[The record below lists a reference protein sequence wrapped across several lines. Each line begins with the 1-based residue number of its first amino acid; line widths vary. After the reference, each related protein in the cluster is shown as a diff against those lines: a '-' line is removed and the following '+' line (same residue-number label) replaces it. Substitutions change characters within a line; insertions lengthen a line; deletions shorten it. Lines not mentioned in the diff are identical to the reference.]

1 MNVIETIPETGSTN
15 ADLAARHR
23 AGQLVP
29 EGHWLVADRQ
39 SAGRG
44 RQGREW
50 CDGAGNFM
58 GSTVVHQRFGDPLPS
73 TLALLAGLAVHEVVY
88 HHLPPPHRAML
99 KWPNDVM
106 VSSAKLAGILLEREG
121 EAVIVGIGVNL
132 VSAPQLPDR
141 KTSALADFAPA
152 PARDTFAAELAGSF
166 AIELERWRS
175 YGLDPILNR
184 WLAAAHPIGT
194 PLTTGEPGET
204 QLAGTF
210 SGLTAD
216 GALQLRLADGSTRA
230 IHAGE
235 VRLAMPD

>member
-1 MNVIETIPETGSTN
+1 MIEVLAETASTN
-15 ADLAARHR
+15 ADLAARLR
-23 AGQLVP
+23 TGDLVP
-29 EGHWLVADRQ
+29 EGHWLLADRQ
-39 SAGRG
+39 TAGRG
-44 RQGREW
+44 RQGRLW

-58 GSTVVHQRFGDPLPS
+58 GSTVVHLRFGDPPPG
-73 TLALLAGLAVHEVVY
+73 TLALLAGLAVHEAVCP
-88 HHLPPPHRAML
+88 HLPPPYRAVL

-106 VSSAKLAGILLEREG
+106 VGSAKLAGILLEREG

-132 VSAPQLPDR
+132 VSAPQLPER
-141 KTSALADFAPA
+141 ATAALADFAAA
-152 PARDTFAAELAGSF
+152 PARDTFAAELARIF
-166 AIELERWRS
+166 AIELTRWRS

-184 WLAAAHPIGT
+184 WLAAAHPVGT

-204 QLAGTF
+204 HLAGTF

-235 VRLAMPD
+235 VRLAVPD